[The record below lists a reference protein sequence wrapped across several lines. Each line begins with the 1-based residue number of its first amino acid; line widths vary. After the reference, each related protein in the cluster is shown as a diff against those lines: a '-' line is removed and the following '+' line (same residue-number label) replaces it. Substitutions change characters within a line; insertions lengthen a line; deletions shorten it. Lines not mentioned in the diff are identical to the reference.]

1 MYFNQSSIKKS
12 FHNSVV
18 FIKKNECL
26 TKKKIEQIWGM
37 TVNCISD
44 VVKDGETISRSEVSV
59 LLIKP
64 LCIWRTTTIYKI

>member
-1 MYFNQSSIKKS
+1 M
-12 FHNSVV
+12 
-18 FIKKNECL
+18 L
-26 TKKKIEQIWGM
+26 DKKKIEQIWGM

-64 LCIWRTTTIYKI
+64 SCIWRTTTIYKI